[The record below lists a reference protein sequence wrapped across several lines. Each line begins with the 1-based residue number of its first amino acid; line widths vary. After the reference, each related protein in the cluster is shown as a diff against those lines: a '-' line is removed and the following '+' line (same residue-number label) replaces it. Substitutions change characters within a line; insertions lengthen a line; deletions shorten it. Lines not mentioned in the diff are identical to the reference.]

1 MRKDLDIIGLIPAS
15 GKASRIQP
23 IPCSKEVMPIGFQ
36 KMANGQ
42 EAPRVISQNTVDAYL
57 KAGASKILFIIRKG
71 KWDIPN
77 YYGDGS
83 DFGTQ
88 MAYLIMNRP
97 YGIPYTL
104 DQANSFVQDA
114 ITLLGFP
121 DMLVDPGDAYRHL
134 VDHLK
139 AVDADVV
146 LGLFPILDE
155 VQKSKSDMV
164 EIDANGE
171 VLDIQ
176 VKPASTQLHYSW
188 GMAAWKPEFAN
199 FMHEYIKEDE
209 KKFLENPDAPE
220 TYPGH
225 VILAAAKAGMK
236 VSSVCFD
243 EGSFVDLGTP
253 VKLKS
258 MFRSI

>member
-1 MRKDLDIIGLIPAS
+1 MDKELEIIGLVPAS

-36 KMANGQ
+36 HMANGQ

-57 KAGASKILFIIRKG
+57 KGGASKIFFIIRKG

-83 DFGTQ
+83 EFGTQ
-88 MAYLIMNRP
+88 MAYLIMNLP

-104 DQANSFVQDA
+104 DQAHAYVQNA
-114 ITLLGFP
+114 ICLLGFP
-121 DMLVDPGDAYRHL
+121 DMLIDPEDAYQHL
-134 VDHLK
+134 VNKLK

-155 VQKSKSDMV
+155 VQKTKSDMV
-164 EIDANGE
+164 EVDGKGN

-176 VKPASTQLHYSW
+176 VKPSETSLHYSW
-188 GMAAWKPEFAN
+188 GMAAWKPSFSN
-199 FMHEYIKEDE
+199 FMHEYIQEDV
-209 KKFLENPDAPE
+209 KKFQINPDAPE

-243 EGSFVDLGTP
+243 KGSFVDLGTP
-253 VKLKS
+253 VQLKN
-258 MFRSI
+258 MFAAS